1 MIMENINKIFP
12 IRDYGG
18 DGQDLFFLHANGYPP
33 DCYLPLLDRLS
44 NRFHTYGLILR
55 PLWEGHQSEKILD
68 WQPLSDD
75 LSQFLKRR
83 GGTPAITAGHS
94 LGAVV
99 SLRSAIQEPALYRAL
114 ILLDPVIFPSAI
126 IHGWRIL
133 KKIGLGYQLHPLIPT
148 AQRRRRVFDSPE
160 EVFNV
165 YRQKKIFR
173 YISDENLNVMISG
186 MIKPIDGNGYEL
198 SYSPEWEVQIYYS
211 GVSSDTD
218 IWKELPN
225 LRIPILIIR
234 GSETD
239 TFFPQT
245 AKNVKKISPSARI
258 ETLDKSTH
266 LVPLEKPDEVA
277 RIIRNFLETVL

>member
-1 MIMENINKIFP
+1 MENIKKIFP

-18 DGQDLFFLHANGYPP
+18 DGQDLLFLHANGYPP

-44 NRFHTYGLILR
+44 GRFHTYGLILR

-75 LSQFLKRR
+75 LNQFLRFR
-83 GGTPAITAGHS
+83 GRTPAITAGHS

-99 SLRSAIQEPALYRAL
+99 SLRSAIQEPALFRAL
-114 ILLDPVIFPSAI
+114 ILIDPVIFTSAI

-133 KKIGLGYQLHPLIPT
+133 KRIGLGYKLHPLIPT
-148 AQRRRRVFDSPE
+148 ALRRRCVFDSPE
-160 EVFNV
+160 DVFST

-173 YISDENLNVMISG
+173 YISNENLNVMISG
-186 MIKPIDGNGYEL
+186 MIKPIDGKGYEL

-218 IWKELPN
+218 IWRELPN
-225 LRIPILIIR
+225 LITPLLIIR

-239 TFFPQT
+239 TFLLQT
-245 AKNVKKISPSARI
+245 AKKVKKISPSVRI
-258 ETLDKSTH
+258 ETLEKSTH

-277 RIIRNFLETVL
+277 RLIINFLETLQ

>member
-1 MIMENINKIFP
+1 MENTNAELP

-18 DGQDLFFLHANGYPP
+18 DGQDLLFLHANGYPP

-44 NRFHTYGLILR
+44 ERFHTYGLILR
-55 PLWEGHQSEKILD
+55 PLWDGHQSEKIQD

-75 LSQFLKRR
+75 LTQFLKRQ

-114 ILLDPVIFPSAI
+114 ILIDPVIFPSAI
-126 IHGWRIL
+126 IHGWRMV
-133 KKIGLGYQLHPLIPT
+133 KKIGLGYHLHPLIPA
-148 AQRRRRVFDSPE
+148 AQKRRRVFSSHDA
-160 EVFNV
+160 VFKA

-173 YISDENLNVMISG
+173 YISDENLAIMISG
-186 MIKPIDGNGYEL
+186 MLKPLDGDGYEL

-225 LRIPILIIR
+225 LKVPLLILR

-239 TFFPQT
+239 TFLPQT
-245 AKNVKKISPSARI
+245 ARHVKRIKPAARI
-258 ETLDKSTH
+258 ETLEKSTH

-277 RIIRNFLETVL
+277 RIIINFLETVQ